1 MAVSLQ
7 AETCLLH
14 SVPISWATA
23 TVCLSTKDSCF
34 FFYHNHLLD
43 FYTWKMVSR
52 SPKIQVWP
60 DNRNDILIFLHAA
73 HLFLCDSICIY
84 LRDCQNLPTRY
95 FMFLSKASLVIMMV
109 FCIRTW
115 SLTECWIPHMSYRV
129 SRWFLSHHYTLIHFV
144 VKVRE
149 LAVAL

>member
-14 SVPISWATA
+14 SVPISWAT
-23 TVCLSTKDSCF
+23 VCLSTKDSCF
-34 FFYHNHLLD
+34 FIAIIYSTFTLEKWCQGRQKYKFDQKTEMTYWFFCMQHILMWFHL
-43 FYTWKMVSR
+43 
-52 SPKIQVWP
+52 
-60 DNRNDILIFLHAA
+60 
-73 HLFLCDSICIY
+73 HLFEG
-84 LRDCQNLPTRY
+84 
-95 FMFLSKASLVIMMV
+95 LSESSYQIFHVSVEGISAMV
-109 FCIRTW
+109 FFIRTW

>member
-14 SVPISWATA
+14 SVPISWAT
-23 TVCLSTKDSCF
+23 VCLSTKDSCF
-34 FFYHNHLLD
+34 FIAIIYWNLHLKNGVKVAKNTSLTRKPKWHID
-43 FYTWKMVSR
+43 FFACSTSVLMWFH
-52 SPKIQVWP
+52 
-60 DNRNDILIFLHAA
+60 L
-73 HLFLCDSICIY
+73 HLFEG
-84 LRDCQNLPTRY
+84 
-95 FMFLSKASLVIMMV
+95 LSESSYQIFHVSVEGIGAMV
-109 FCIRTW
+109 FFIRTW

-129 SRWFLSHHYTLIHFV
+129 SRWFLSHHYILIHFV